1 MSDTKALVGE
11 GAASSVV
18 LADNL
23 EVLRTLPGESIQLIY
38 IDPPF
43 NTGRRQ
49 QRQSLQTCLLYTSPS
64 PRDS

>member
-49 QRQSLQTCLLYTSPS
+49 HCLLYTS
-64 PRDS
+64 DAADE